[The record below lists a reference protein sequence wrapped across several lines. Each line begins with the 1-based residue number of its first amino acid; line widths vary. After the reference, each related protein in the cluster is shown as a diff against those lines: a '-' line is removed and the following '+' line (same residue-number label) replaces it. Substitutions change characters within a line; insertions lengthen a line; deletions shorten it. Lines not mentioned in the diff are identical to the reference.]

1 MNYQKWSILQCL
13 CLSYC
18 LWIKSLCKYPT
29 YKPLNPIV
37 YLFCCSTG
45 LVGFTVWKFYIKRD
59 VKNNIAVTKIPILE
73 EEEEEENG
81 KRAGKVNTRS
91 TNNNMRQRP
100 NLKNGSAW
108 LYYPYYTHAS
118 FYLLYVPRIVFIC
131 NLIIIVYTAKYCYI
145 PLFSRTERIILRVV
159 QWLWPKV

>member
-1 MNYQKWSILQCL
+1 
-13 CLSYC
+13 
-18 LWIKSLCKYPT
+18 
-29 YKPLNPIV
+29 V

-100 NLKNGSAW
+100 NLKNGSA
-108 LYYPYYTHAS
+108 
-118 FYLLYVPRIVFIC
+118 
-131 NLIIIVYTAKYCYI
+131 
-145 PLFSRTERIILRVV
+145 
-159 QWLWPKV
+159 